1 MESSFIADLFGPRF
15 EQLTLGEWHDHV
27 QHEIVTGSVL
37 RRRAL
42 DKAEE
47 LRDRG
52 LRPHQVAVIREATPI
67 SFVTNYLAAG
77 LVGAVVMPME
87 RGLPAHDEDRRLGIA
102 RPAFLL
108 EGDHITDT
116 GTADARQDLPSE
128 VAQIL
133 FTGGTTGAPK
143 AVLHTRAGLVS
154 NISAIIKYAQYG
166 PGDRVLGTLPLF
178 HCYGVNWTALAPTLT
193 GASVDAFGRL
203 STSAIAHV
211 PLAPTAWP
219 TVPAAVERLLRSPV
233 MGDIDWSKLRF
244 CLVGGAPTASDL
256 SSRFMEH
263 TGRPVLNA
271 YGVTEATSFV
281 CGPDLRTSNQGPG
294 DVGAPVAEVEVR
306 EGAVHG
312 QYAELELG
320 GPSVMAG
327 YLDDPEATSHAL
339 TEDGWLRTGDLF
351 ELTPQGTVALR
362 GRLKN
367 FINRGGEKIDPAT
380 VAAAVNQHPSVVE
393 AYVFGYPDDRL
404 GEIVACLVEPDGSAS
419 QDLEQE
425 IRVLASELLAAYAVP
440 TLIRIVPRLPR
451 NAVGKVVPT
460 TAQQLLLV
468 AP

>member
-15 EQLTLGEWHDHV
+15 EQLTLGEWHDHE
-27 QHEIVTGSVL
+27 QQEIVTGSVL
-37 RRRAL
+37 RQRAL
-42 DKAEE
+42 NKVEE

-52 LRPHQVAVIREATPI
+52 LRPHQVVVIREATPI

-77 LVGAVVMPME
+77 LAGAVVMPME
-87 RGLPAHDEDRRLGIA
+87 RGLPANEEGRRLGIA

-108 EGDHITDT
+108 EGDRITDT
-116 GTADARQDLPSE
+116 GAAGARQDLPSE

-154 NISAIIKYAQYG
+154 NISAIIKWAEFG
-166 PGDRVLGTLPLF
+166 PGDRILGTLPLF

-193 GASVDAFGRL
+193 GSSVDAFGRL
-203 STSAIAHV
+203 STSALADV

-219 TVPAAVERLLRSPV
+219 TVPAAVERLLRVPV
-233 MGDIDWSKLRF
+233 MGEIDWSKLRF

-256 SSRFMEH
+256 SARFMER
-263 TGRPVLNA
+263 TGRPVLNG

-281 CGPDLRTSNQGPG
+281 CGPDLRTSEQGPG
-294 DVGAPVAEVEVR
+294 DVGAPVAGVEVR
-306 EGAVHG
+306 GGAVHG

-327 YLDDPEATSHAL
+327 YLDDPEATSRAL
-339 TEDGWLRTGDLF
+339 TDDGWLRTGDLF
-351 ELTPQGTVALR
+351 ELTLQGTVALR
-362 GRLKN
+362 GRLKT

-380 VAAAVNQHPSVVE
+380 VAAAVSQHPSVVE

-404 GEIVACLVEPDGSAS
+404 GEIVACVVEPDGSAS
-419 QDLEQE
+419 EDLERE
-425 IRVLASELLAAYAVP
+425 IRALASELLASYAVP
-440 TLIRIVPRLPR
+440 TLIRVVPRLPR

-460 TAQQLLLV
+460 AAQQLLV
-468 AP
+468 SP